1 MPALSRRDARLLHKI
16 IIKISK
22 FNFSRNSFD
31 CVATSAVRSLAL
43 GLRIVA
49 MLDTVTALFGVIS
62 VGIFLAHAVDGYW
75 SR

>member
-1 MPALSRRDARLLHKI
+1 LHKI

-31 CVATSAVRSLAL
+31 CVATSAVRSLL
-43 GLRIVA
+43 LSIGIVA
-49 MLDTVTALFGVIS
+49 MLDAVTALFGVIS
-62 VGIFLAHAVDGYW
+62 VGIFVAHAVDGYW